1 MRNMKLPPLRIPV
14 NLAICLHAVAAV
26 ATAAQTDIP
35 GPERSG
41 RFGQTVV
48 VLPNGNF
55 VVRDPEYDAPGPV
68 ENVGAIYLFSAEG
81 NLISRLTGSTKD
93 DMIGGGLFG
102 VTVLPN
108 GHFLVAS
115 PNWDRGGVTN
125 AGAVTWVNGLTGLDG
140 VVSESN
146 SLVGSRVEDVVGGSR
161 PGILSQTGNVVVFTQ
176 FWDNGAAV
184 DAGALTW
191 INGDTGISGPVSSA
205 NSIVGSTSGDFSSSR
220 LSSNGTDFLLVCPAW
235 DRGGIQNAGAAIR
248 GSGTTG
254 TSGVISPANA
264 LVGSSRNDAVG
275 ITGTVV
281 LPNGHFVLRSSEW
294 NSGAITQAGA
304 VTWISSTAGLT
315 GPVGPGN
322 SLVGTT
328 QFDNI
333 GSTAVTVVGDS
344 NYVVVSRNF
353 DDGPR
358 ANVGAVTWRS
368 GASGTSGTVSSG
380 NSLIGSQASDSI
392 GSGRIVPLT
401 NGNYVVWSPNW
412 KNGTAASAGA
422 ATWCRGSEPTTGV
435 VTPANSLVGSSSS
448 DSFGDGVIA
457 LANGNYVVSWRG
469 WDAGGL
475 IDAGAVTWGSGVAGV
490 KGAISTANSLTGDG
504 ANTQVGLCTPLANG
518 HYVVVSTGWSRGG
531 MSNLGAVTW
540 CDGSK
545 TTSAVVSEAN
555 SLVGSTAEDRIG
567 TGKVLALSDGNY
579 VVASPD
585 WDREGTA
592 NAGAVTW
599 CDGSGSTT
607 GTILPANS
615 LVGTSPQDRISASGL
630 IELEGGSYI
639 VTSPDWR
646 NGSAQGAGAVTQCSR
661 GGTTT
666 GPVSPSNSLVGSRPG
681 DAVGTVGFSSG
692 VMLLGNGNYIV
703 RSPRWDHGSKVDAG
717 ALTWC
722 DGSGQAVGE
731 LSVTNSLVGIE
742 ANYLLGGA
750 DFNVKIWPDGNYSV
764 RANRSST
771 LGDGKRG
778 ISGVVSPTNSV
789 VSEIATTSANAM
801 VVDYDPTLERLLVG
815 RQAENI
821 VSFLT
826 SGPALQV
833 EDSSGGILASGGILP
848 DFGTVNRGSAG
859 PPVFINLRNTGSSSL
874 TGVRVTVPAGSNHSI
889 NFSGPSSIAPGEII
903 AFSVVFAPVEVG
915 ASQTVLSIASDLTPG
930 NPFQLVL
937 TGSGTVPRIETVDT
951 PSINRQTG
959 LVELSVKVS
968 NLTAISLEGFRLVVG
983 GLPAGIT
990 LVDATSPG
998 SGDSPT
1004 VDVVS
1009 RIDGMASLTIKLQ
1022 FHSRNRSLDGFVPVL
1037 SYEPLSPAPDLGS
1050 DGSGI
1055 SVDRVARI
1063 PAGLLLEFTAV
1074 AGRWYLVEYSHDS
1087 IAWKRTLA
1095 PIQAGANRVQWI
1107 DHGPPQTES
1116 PPAAQASRFYRVRE
1130 ITAP

>member
-1 MRNMKLPPLRIPV
+1 MNLPPRRFLAYFAVTLRLVEP
-14 NLAICLHAVAAV
+14 V
-26 ATAAQTDIP
+26 ATAAQIDIP

-41 RFGQTVV
+41 LFGQTVV

-55 VVRDPEYDAPGPV
+55 VVRDSEYDAPGPI
-68 ENVGAIYLFSAEG
+68 ENVGAIYLYSAEG
-81 NLISRLTGSTKD
+81 KLISRLTGSTKD
-93 DMIGGGLFG
+93 DLIGGTLGG
-102 VTVLPN
+102 ITVLPSGN
-108 GHFLVAS
+108 FLVLS

-146 SLVGSRVEDVVGGSR
+146 SLVGSRVEDRVGGSR
-161 PGILSQTGNVVVFTQ
+161 PEILSKTGNAVILTQ
-176 FWDNGAAV
+176 FWDNGAVA

-191 INGDTGISGPVSSA
+191 INGDTGISGPVSSV

-235 DRGGIQNAGAAIR
+235 DRGSTQNAGAAIR

-254 TSGVISPANA
+254 TSGVISQSNA
-264 LVGSSRNDAVG
+264 LVGTTRNDAVG
-275 ITGTVV
+275 ITGTIV

-315 GPVGPGN
+315 GPVGSGN

-358 ANVGAVTWRS
+358 SNVGAVTWRRGS
-368 GASGTSGTVSSG
+368 SGTSGAVSSA

-412 KNGTAASAGA
+412 RNVTAASAGA

-435 VTPANSLVGSSSS
+435 VTPSNSLVGTSPS

-475 IDAGAVTWGSGVAGV
+475 IDAGAVTWGSGATGV
-490 KGAISTANSLTGDG
+490 KGAVSTANSLTGDR
-504 ANTQVGLCTPLANG
+504 ANTLVGICTPLANG
-518 HYVVVSTGWSRGG
+518 HYVVVSAGWSRGG

-540 CDGSK
+540 CDGTK
-545 TTSAVVSEAN
+545 ATSAIVSDAN

-567 TGKVLALSDGNY
+567 SGQVLALSDGNY

-599 CDGSGSTT
+599 CNGSGSTT

-639 VTSPDWR
+639 VSSPDWR
-646 NGSAQGAGAVTQCSR
+646 NGSAQGAGAVTQCSS

-666 GPVSPSNSLVGSRPG
+666 GQVSPSNSLVGSLPG

-703 RSPRWDHGSKVDAG
+703 RSPRWDHGSKADAG

-722 DGSGQAVGE
+722 DGNDPVVGE
-731 LSVTNSLVGIE
+731 LSVANSLVGIVT
-742 ANYLLGGA
+742 NYQLGFSN
-750 DFNVKIWPDGNYSV
+750 FNVTVRPDGSYSV
-764 RANRSST
+764 LGNRSAT
-771 LGDGKRG
+771 LGDGSRG
-778 ISGVVSPTNSV
+778 ISGVISPLNSV
-789 VSEIATTSANAM
+789 VSGIATTSANSM
-801 VVDYDPTLERLLVG
+801 TVDYDPNLKRLLVG

-821 VSFLT
+821 VSFWT
-826 SGPALQV
+826 SGPSLQV
-833 EDSSGGILASGGILP
+833 ENSTGGILASGGVLP

-859 PPVFINLRNTGSSSL
+859 LPVFINLRNTGSANL

-889 NFSGPSSIAPGEII
+889 NFSGPSSIAPGEMI
-903 AFSVVFAPVEVG
+903 AFSVVFSPVEEG
-915 ASQTVLSIASDLTPG
+915 ATQTILSIASDVAPG

-937 TGSGTVPRIETVDT
+937 TGNGTAPRVETVGT
-951 PSINRQTG
+951 PVINRQTG
-959 LVELSVKVS
+959 LWELTVKVS
-968 NLTAISLEGFRLVVG
+968 NLTAIPLEGFRLTVG
-983 GLPAGIT
+983 GLTEGIS
-990 LVDATSPG
+990 LKDATLSG
-998 SGDSPT
+998 SGGLPT
-1004 VDVVS
+1004 VDVVTV
-1009 RIDGMASLTIKLQ
+1009 IAGMASTSIKLQ
-1022 FHSRNRSLDGFVPVL
+1022 FHSRTRSLDGFTPVINF
-1037 SYEPLSPAPDLGS
+1037 EPLPPNLDLGS
-1050 DGSGI
+1050 DGSGF
-1055 SVDRVARI
+1055 SVDRIVRI
-1063 PAGLLLEFTAV
+1063 PAGIMLEFTAV
-1074 AGRWYLVEYSHDS
+1074 AGRWYIVEYSNNS
-1087 IAWKRTLA
+1087 IEWKRTLA
-1095 PIQAGANRVQWI
+1095 PIQAAANRVQWI
-1107 DHGPPQTES
+1107 DHGPPQTDS
-1116 PPAAQASRFYRVRE
+1116 LPADQRSRFYRVRE
-1130 ITAP
+1130 ISAP